1 MSVSRLTV
9 EADAASLRAENGLAG
24 APEPGALARP
34 EPGTGACI
42 LLLLGLCALLFLPN
56 TSSLPLADPDE
67 ARSGLVVRHM
77 LRTGDWITP
86 HVGGRAFMDKP
97 APYFWLAAVGT
108 MLTDDVELGG
118 RAVSAVFG
126 GMAVLVTFAFARSV
140 GGNRAGL
147 LAGAI
152 LATAPGPLTVARL
165 YRMDMPLVALMW
177 AALWW
182 FWRYERLENRSRGD
196 SRKQWLGFYALAA
209 GATLVKGPVGL
220 GLPSLVV
227 GVYLLLSGR
236 PKRIR
241 EFLHAPAM
249 TLYVLIA
256 APWYVVIY
264 IRQPQYAY
272 EFFVVQNLVRYAG
285 RAMDDKTFPA
295 IYYVAIILGCM
306 MPWTIYLPGAL
317 ARTFPR
323 RWKDR
328 ARDPA
333 MLFGWLA
340 VLVPLAFFMA
350 GRTRLAVYILPVAP
364 PLAAM
369 LAIPAARWV
378 TSHHPDQL
386 YKVGTVAVRV
396 AVVMI
401 ALALGGFELYMR
413 WLDAWIVLPLAG
425 ALVAVAFMTLSLK
438 HARRGAYFAWATA
451 GATAMLF
458 FAATHTADRMYAYR
472 SMAPLGR
479 VARARAGDGTLLC
492 YFGKRRHSFALYAN
506 RTEVRRF
513 CRDVEA
519 DQAELTRLLQSGRPV
534 WCLVQDHRAFR
545 QLQAAV
551 DRPLTVLGTNGE
563 YRLVTNE
570 GVPPGTRPA
579 PPEGKP

>member
-1 MSVSRLTV
+1 MTLRGRTMHADSSLL
-9 EADAASLRAENGLAG
+9 EAESGRTGDARPDVLAC
-24 APEPGALARP
+24 P
-34 EPGTGACI
+34 EPGTGACTLI
-42 LLLLGLCALLFLPN
+42 LLGLCALLFPPN

-67 ARSGLVVRHM
+67 ARSALIVRGM

-86 HVGGRAFMDKP
+86 HVSERVFMDKP

-118 RAVSAVFG
+118 RLVSAAFG
-126 GMAVLVTFAFARSV
+126 AMAVLVTFAFARSV
-140 GGNRAGL
+140 AGNRAGL
-147 LAGAI
+147 LAGVV
-152 LATAPGPLTVARL
+152 LATGPGPLTVARL
-165 YRMDMPLVALMW
+165 YRMDMPLVAMMW

-182 FWRYERLENRSRGD
+182 FWRYERPEKRSRGNA
-196 SRKQWLGFYALAA
+196 RKQWLGFYALAA
-209 GATLVKGPVGL
+209 GATLMKGPIGL

-249 TLYVLIA
+249 ALYVLIA
-256 APWYVVIY
+256 APWYVVIS
-264 IRQPQYAY
+264 IRHPQYAY

-369 LAIPAARWV
+369 VAIPAARWV
-378 TSHHPDQL
+378 TSHHPDPL
-386 YKVGTVAVRV
+386 YKVGTVALRV
-396 AVVMI
+396 AVVVM

-413 WLDAWIVLPLAG
+413 WLDAWIVLPVA
-425 ALVAVAFMTLSLK
+425 AAIVAVAFMTLSLK
-438 HARRGAYFAWATA
+438 HARRGAYFAWAMAGTA
-451 GATAMLF
+451 AALI
-458 FAATHTADRMYAYR
+458 FAATHTADRMYAHR

-479 VARARAGDGTLLC
+479 IARARAGDGVLLC

-519 DQAELTRLLQSGRPV
+519 DRAELRRLLQSGRPV
-534 WCLVQDHRAFR
+534 CCLVQDHRAFR